1 MGKKHRQW
9 ADDDDGEGCYGQ
21 ILMFKD
27 VPTNDT
33 EHDILGGVGGGKVGD
48 LYRINHFIVQD
59 RAISYGC

>member
-9 ADDDDGEGCYGQ
+9 TDDDGEECYGQ

-33 EHDILGGVGGGKVGD
+33 ERDMLVVVKWEIYTG
-48 LYRINHFIVQD
+48 
-59 RAISYGC
+59 

>member
-9 ADDDDGEGCYGQ
+9 ADDDGEGCYGQ

-33 EHDILGGVGGGKVGD
+33 EHDILVVVKWEICTG
-48 LYRINHFIVQD
+48 
-59 RAISYGC
+59 